1 LFKRKNCSNKTLFI
15 LKKLFKFENG
25 SNYKIVQIKKCSD
38 LTGKNW
44 KKGRKKE
51 TKQTGKNDKQV

>member
-1 LFKRKNCSNKTLFI
+1 
-15 LKKLFKFENG
+15 LFKFENG
-25 SNYKIVQIKKCSD
+25 SNYKIVQIKKCSE